1 MAIPE
6 IQAISLQTLISK
18 TLPGIPFVN
27 KVDNI
32 MNFYVN
38 VTSRGPRD
46 TQERLCTDYFIE
58 HYFPEYYPLV
68 VDRNNAEFASFSGFY
83 DELRNTI
90 SDSLFLEKVGPFNVK
105 DTFKLSLQEGN
116 IYDLKEAYEEEE
128 KLPDFLDALAYF
140 NTERGAGSET
150 GATSFEFA
158 NVPSSLDKLTGT
170 ISDFSAG
177 LSLFKGII
185 PLSLD
190 ANTLGFSTNRIV
202 NALLSVIYEGLDFK
216 LKESNFFDSDYLTMY
231 FDSDSNI
238 VRVDYFVLNVTRG
251 ETKQAKIG
259 FITNS
264 KYNPIFNDPL
274 ALKTVQNYKEII
286 ESSQQQSNLTKQQS
300 ITNFF
305 STLGVEGSFT
315 APQIGDIPGS
325 ITPGN
330 NIFGNRSSDDLIDVS
345 NIQQLED
352 TFSKLKTKEELLKEI
367 EEAENEETKKNI
379 LQAEKAKK
387 LNAAVQ
393 IVDTIDAVLN
403 FNVPIF
409 GPNATKEQKIVNQ
422 ILNQFGIQALAK
434 EAIICLTLGL
444 GATASRITQS
454 VRNSIIQ
461 QASSLQSEPT
471 PPSKEINIKRPNLGE
486 LFSDQFK
493 PFSVNG
499 DIKDQIKD
507 IILGAIA
514 NAAFEVIKSLVELI
528 QFNCGS
534 ILRGNTGAI
543 DVGSRIRDENQ
554 RAAVSFPN
562 LEELLEAEFAQDG
575 LALNQVYTYFSDV
588 SSILN
593 PIEVCRLLNS
603 QREVEPFTYAKIL
616 NFNSDYPSPRIKNNI
631 NTIGSINSYFSRI
644 SQYVDTVTFCN
655 DIINN
660 NILQVV
666 ENCNICLDEDFFDST
681 PALDELIRIAEDG
694 IEIAPPPLDF
704 LCPDS
709 PNYLESPIATT
720 ILPNMFNNIL
730 GTTKTY
736 MAGSL
741 EAARTSLLEPTV
753 TNVPNP
759 DLSGA
764 LAFFPELET
773 PTAEMN
779 PAVLNFITG
788 IFDFFGDAADAIE
801 TATSQGVCQDIDNA
815 KVQNIINNVSTVVA
829 TLDSALSEV
838 PGVIE
843 EVNEKMTSIQNQT
856 SGSGMLHTQYIFPE
870 AFKSRFENAIQPY
883 NLTPSY
889 TTSYPVLINDGSI
902 FSYYVEAND
911 NSAPAPFESISIRL
925 LYNLP
930 SDATSD
936 LSGEPQETA
945 DQALHINYPKYQ
957 SNANTYLSLDYDISS
972 ADEDLVGEVENLVPG
987 EAPPLPANTAYATK
1001 EFNPYVFRFID
1012 PVEQQIVGS
1021 SFLFA
1026 DNNDIINRVR
1036 SSYIPAYGTLY
1047 ANLFDYILKNGAFS
1061 ADKVN
1066 NLKFFTNNE
1075 NCPPENIGD
1084 LFDAE
1089 GILDQMKKEF
1099 AAAACYDQ
1107 GSVQDKTRNTLYYGL
1122 ILMLIQAAIDEFI
1135 IKNIVVFS
1143 AFNMNSILEL
1153 PLVKE
1158 FMVNQV
1164 IKSIETVRLDGNSVL
1179 EREIFNYFDRVSI
1192 RQSTINNGGIAH
1204 TYPPYDIP
1212 EGFELDESGSKANF
1226 PLNDGRSDLIRFL
1239 VEERLY
1245 YTWDSGQRST
1255 LNSINNIIDPQGK
1268 NKTFDDVF
1276 IEDVI
1281 GIYNIPDQLVEFGTI
1296 DLNGVGTPVDMAA
1309 TLPQSYTD
1317 FGLGLYFQNVLS
1329 APDTPDGT
1337 IRFNF
1342 SVVPLE
1348 QVGFD
1353 AIPPPTATLFEIP
1366 TGLTNDLVGVIKNSS
1381 AYQVFKQQVFNQDAI
1396 LMGPLLYNFYLTE
1409 LFFSDIAGSFR
1420 GTKRAIINFMNMT
1433 DASTRPP
1440 LPDGLNDEYSNT
1452 LANNGEQDMDSMARE
1467 IFLKFLKETPIQILK
1482 GLVELIDPHIAISK
1496 IVKDVTAGAF
1506 VKVSQAITTSINTLP
1521 DDSPLRA
1528 ANINGDDMLSL
1539 LFCLYTVGNNAGSEV
1554 LNTTVSVNDPV
1565 TGSPAGQDTPLFG
1578 PRISLD
1584 GVDFKGSIAGMFMA
1598 PPSPLGILYLLI
1610 ELLKIK
1616 IDEDLS
1622 DDNVDATAPPPS
1634 EEC

>member
-1 MAIPE
+1 MAIPQIE
-6 IQAISLQTLISK
+6 AISLQSLISK

-27 KVDNI
+27 KVDDV

-38 VTSRGPRD
+38 VRD
-46 TQERLCTDYFIE
+46 QGNKEAQERLCVDYFIE

-68 VDRNNAEFASFSGFY
+68 VDINNNALASFRGFY
-83 DELRNTI
+83 EELRNTV
-90 SDSLFLEKVGPFNVK
+90 SDSLSLENKGPFGKN
-105 DTFKLSLQEGN
+105 TFNLSLPSGN
-116 IYDLKEAYEEEE
+116 IYDLKEEYEEEE
-128 KLPDFLDALAYF
+128 KLPDFLLALEFF
-140 NTERGAGSET
+140 NLERNVGPEAGS
-150 GATSFEFA
+150 TSFEFT
-158 NVPSSLDKLTGT
+158 NTPSSLDKLTGT
-170 ISDFSAG
+170 ISDFSSAI
-177 LSLFKGII
+177 SLFKGII

-190 ANTLGFSTNRIV
+190 ANTLGISTNRIV
-202 NALLSVIYEGLDFK
+202 NALLGVIYEGLDFR
-216 LKESNFFDSDYLTMY
+216 LQESNFFDTDYLTMY
-231 FDSDSNI
+231 FDADSNI

-251 ETKQAKIG
+251 ETSQAKIG

-264 KYNPIFNDPL
+264 KYNPIFKDPL
-274 ALKTVQNYKEII
+274 ALKTIENYREII
-286 ESSQQQSNLTKQQS
+286 ESSEQQSNLTKQQS
-300 ITNFF
+300 ITDFF
-305 STLGVEGSFT
+305 STLGIEGSFT

-330 NIFGNRSSDDLIDVS
+330 NIFGNRSSDDLIDIS
-345 NIQQLED
+345 NIEQLEN
-352 TFSKLKTKEELLKEI
+352 TFSTLKTKEELLKEI
-367 EEAENEETKKNI
+367 ELAENEETKKNI

-387 LNAAVQ
+387 LNAAIQ
-393 IVDTIDAVLN
+393 IFDTIDAVLN

-409 GPNATKEQKIVNQ
+409 GPNATKEQKAVNQ

-454 VRNSIIQ
+454 VRNSIVQ
-461 QASSLQSEPT
+461 TASSLQSEPT
-471 PPSKEINIKRPNLGE
+471 PPSIELDIKRPNLGE
-486 LFSDQFK
+486 QLQIGL
-493 PFSVNG
+493 PFSVTG
-499 DIKDQIKD
+499 DPPIGKQIAD

-514 NAAFEVIKSLVELI
+514 NGAFAVIKSLVELI
-528 QFNCGS
+528 QFNCDA
-534 ILRGNTGAI
+534 ILRGDTGAI
-543 DVGSRIRDENQ
+543 DVGSRIRDENR
-554 RAAVSFPN
+554 RAAGSFPN
-562 LEELLEAEFAQDG
+562 LEELLQAEFAQDDIP
-575 LALNQVYTYFSDV
+575 LELVYNYFSDV
-588 SSILN
+588 SNILD

-603 QREVEPFTYAKIL
+603 QREVEPFTYTKIL
-616 NFNSDYPSPRIKNNI
+616 DFNSAYPLIQIRNNV
-631 NTIGSINSYFSRI
+631 NTIGSINSYFARI
-644 SQYVDTVTFCN
+644 SQYVDTVSICN

-681 PALDELIRIAEDG
+681 PALEELIRIAEDG
-694 IEIAPPPLDF
+694 IEIVPPQIEF

-709 PNYLESPIATT
+709 PNYLENPVATT
-720 ILPNMFNNIL
+720 ILPNLFNNIL

-753 TNVPNP
+753 SNVPNP

-764 LAFFPELET
+764 LALFPDLET
-773 PTAEMN
+773 PTAEMS

-788 IFDFFGDAADAIE
+788 IFDFFGDAAGAIE

-815 KVQNIINNVSTVVA
+815 KIQNIINNVNTVVA

-843 EVNEKMTSIQNQT
+843 EVNGKIASIQSQT
-856 SGSGMLHTQYIFPE
+856 EEPGMLHTQYIFPE

-883 NLTPSY
+883 NPMPSY
-889 TTSYPVLINDGSI
+889 TTSYPELINDGSI

-925 LYNLP
+925 LYNLQP
-930 SDATSD
+930 GEDTYNT
-936 LSGEPQETA
+936 LSSYAQETT
-945 DQALHINYPKYQ
+945 DQFLHINYPKYQ
-957 SNANTYLSLDYDISS
+957 LNASTYLSLDYDLSRS
-972 ADEDLVGEVENLVPG
+972 VDGALKGEIENVVPG
-987 EAPPLPANTAYATK
+987 EDPSLPLNTAYAVK

-1021 SFLFA
+1021 SFLTA
-1026 DNNDIINRVR
+1026 DNEDIINRVR
-1036 SSYIPAYGTLY
+1036 EAYIPAYGTLY
-1047 ANLFDYILKNGAFS
+1047 ANLFDYILENGAFS
-1061 ADKVN
+1061 ADKIN
-1066 NLKFFTNNE
+1066 NLKFFKNNA
-1075 NCPPENIGD
+1075 NCTPENIGD

-1107 GSVQDKTRNTLYYGL
+1107 GTAQDKTRNTLYYGL
-1122 ILMLIQAAIDEFI
+1122 MLMLIQAAIDEFI

-1158 FMVNQV
+1158 FMVNE
-1164 IKSIETVRLDGNSVL
+1164 IMKSIEAVRLQRNAILDK
-1179 EREIFNYFDRVSI
+1179 EIYNYFDRVSV

-1212 EGFELDESGSKANF
+1212 EGFELNEAEGKANF
-1226 PLNDGRSDLIRFL
+1226 PLNDDRSGLIRFL

-1245 YTWDSGQRST
+1245 YTWDSGRRST
-1255 LNSINNIIDPQGK
+1255 LGAINNIIDPQGN

-1281 GIYNIPDQLVEFGTI
+1281 GIYNIPDQLVEFDNNPFTS
-1296 DLNGVGTPVDMAA
+1296 TPVDMANI
-1309 TLPQSYTD
+1309 LPQSYTD

-1329 APDTPDGT
+1329 APDTPAGT

-1342 SVVPLE
+1342 SIVSSDP
-1348 QVGFD
+1348 
-1353 AIPPPTATLFEIP
+1353 AISPPTATLFEAP
-1366 TGLTNDLVGVIKNSS
+1366 TGLTDNLVGVIKNSS
-1381 AYQVFKQQVFNQDAI
+1381 AYQIFKQQVFNQDAI

-1409 LFFSDIAGSFR
+1409 LFFSDITDSFR

-1433 DASTRPP
+1433 AASTRPP

-1452 LANNGEQDMDSMARE
+1452 LANNGQQDMDSMARE
-1467 IFLKFLKETPIQILK
+1467 IFLTFLKETPIQILK

-1496 IVKDVTAGAF
+1496 IIKDVTASAF
-1506 VKVSQAITTSINTLP
+1506 VQVSQALTAAIDVLP
-1521 DDSPLRA
+1521 ESSPIRA
-1528 ANINGDDMLSL
+1528 ANINGDDVLSL
-1539 LFCLYTVGNNAGSEV
+1539 LFCLYEINNQTLTDTVVDDSNNAIGED
-1554 LNTTVSVNDPV
+1554 L
-1565 TGSPAGQDTPLFG
+1565 PLFG

-1584 GVDFKGSIAGMFMA
+1584 GVDFKGTVAGMFMA

-1616 IDEDLS
+1616 IDEGLS
-1622 DDNVDATAPPPS
+1622 DENVDATAAPPS

>member
-38 VTSRGPRD
+38 VTSRGSKE

-68 VDRNNAEFASFSGFY
+68 VDRDNAEFASFGGFY

-128 KLPDFLDALAYF
+128 KLPDFLDALAFF
-140 NTERGAGSET
+140 NAERGAGAET
-150 GATSFEFA
+150 GATSFEFT
-158 NVPSSLDKLTGT
+158 NVPNSLDKLTGT
-170 ISDFSAG
+170 ISDFSTAI
-177 LSLFKGII
+177 SLFKGIV

-190 ANTLGFSTNRIV
+190 ANSLGTFTNRIV
-202 NALLSVIYEGLDFK
+202 NALLRVIYESLDFK
-216 LKESNFFDSDYLTMY
+216 LQESNFFDSDYLTMY

-264 KYNPIFNDPL
+264 KYNPIFSDPL
-274 ALKTVQNYKEII
+274 ALKTVENYKEII
-286 ESSQQQSNLTKQQS
+286 ESSEQQSNLTKQQS
-300 ITNFF
+300 ITGFF
-305 STLGVEGSFT
+305 STLGIEGSFT

-345 NIQQLED
+345 NMQQLED

-575 LALNQVYTYFSDV
+575 LALDQVYTYFSDV
-588 SSILN
+588 SSVLN

-616 NFNSDYPSPRIKNNI
+616 DFNSDYSSPQIRNNI

-694 IEIAPPPLDF
+694 IQIAPPPIEF

-709 PNYLESPIATT
+709 PNYLENPIATT
-720 ILPNMFNNIL
+720 ILPNLFNNIL
-730 GTTKTY
+730 DTTKTY

-753 TNVPNP
+753 SNDINP
-759 DLSGA
+759 DVSGA
-764 LAFFPELET
+764 FGALGIQP
-773 PTAEMN
+773 PTASLD
-779 PAVLNFITG
+779 PAVLDFITDMFEF
-788 IFDFFGDAADAIE
+788 FDNINGEVVAAA
-801 TATSQGVCQDIDNA
+801 QNGVCQDIDSA
-815 KVQNIINNVSTVVA
+815 KIQNIVDNVGIVIDAIESG
-829 TLDSALSEV
+829 LSEV

-843 EVNEKMTSIQNQT
+843 EVNDKITSIQDQT
-856 SGSGMLHTQYIFPE
+856 SGSGPAHTKYVFPE
-870 AFKSRFENAIQPY
+870 AFRKRFAEAVQPLSYGYVSSNSNSIVSYVTGSPPQGAIYQTSYSSFATEQLTLNFVFSGSQQFSVQYPEWSQNVDSFVNLSY
-883 NLTPSY
+883 NLQNVDPS
-889 TTSYPVLINDGSI
+889 SSLAG
-902 FSYYVEAND
+902 E
-911 NSAPAPFESISIRL
+911 
-925 LYNLP
+925 
-930 SDATSD
+930 
-936 LSGEPQETA
+936 LS
-945 DQALHINYPKYQ
+945 
-957 SNANTYLSLDYDISS
+957 
-972 ADEDLVGEVENLVPG
+972 NLVPPENSQLPIS
-987 EAPPLPANTAYATK
+987 EAYQDLQL
-1001 EFNPYVFRFID
+1001 NPYIYRF
-1012 PVEQQIVGS
+1012 VEPISIAENESLGDS
-1021 SFLFA
+1021 SF
-1026 DNNDIINRVR
+1026 IQEVVGEKYT
-1036 SSYIPAYGTLY
+1036 SVYGSLY
-1047 ANLFDYILKNGAFS
+1047 RKLYNYILDNGAFS
-1061 ADKVN
+1061 AFKVN
-1066 NLKFFTNNE
+1066 NLKFFKNNDLCDPS
-1075 NCPPENIGD
+1075 NVGD

-1099 AAAACYDQ
+1099 AAAACYDE
-1107 GSVQDKTRNTLYYGL
+1107 GSAKDKTRNTLYYGL
-1122 ILMLIQAAIDEFI
+1122 ILMLIQSIIDEFV

-1143 AFNMNSILEL
+1143 AFKMDSLLDLPVMREYMVNRLVASFNEIRSDGNSILE
-1153 PLVKE
+1153 
-1158 FMVNQV
+1158 
-1164 IKSIETVRLDGNSVL
+1164 
-1179 EREIFNYFDRVSI
+1179 RELFNYFDRVS
-1192 RQSTINNGGIAH
+1192 RRESTINNGGIAH
-1204 TYPPYDIP
+1204 TYPPFQIP
-1212 EGFELDESGSKANF
+1212 QGFELNDDETAANF
-1226 PLNDGRSDLIRFL
+1226 PLNDTALIRFL

-1245 YTWDSGQRST
+1245 YTWDNGQRST
-1255 LNSINNIIDPQGK
+1255 LGAINNIIDPKGE
-1268 NKTFDDVF
+1268 NKSFDDVF
-1276 IEDVI
+1276 LEDVI
-1281 GIYNIPDQLVEFGTI
+1281 GLYDMTTSTANSLQVSGLLDVADSSQGPLQG
-1296 DLNGVGTPVDMAA
+1296 NGFASTV
-1309 TLPQSYTD
+1309 
-1317 FGLGLYFQNVLS
+1317 FFQNVLEGPPGDES
-1329 APDTPDGT
+1329 PIGL
-1337 IRFNF
+1337 INF
-1342 SVVPLE
+1342 SCVIATTLQDNNNNPNLNPPIPLASISTDPNNTRQE
-1348 QVGFD
+1348 NL
-1353 AIPPPTATLFEIP
+1353 AL
-1366 TGLTNDLVGVIKNSS
+1366 IKQSPQ
-1381 AYQVFKQQVFNQDAI
+1381 YQIFKNQVFNQDAI
-1396 LMGPLLYNFYLTE
+1396 ILGPILHNFYLTE
-1409 LFFSDIAGSFR
+1409 LFFSDITDAFR

-1440 LPDGLNDEYSNT
+1440 LPDTPNNNFQNT
-1452 LANNGEQDMDSMARE
+1452 LANNGQQDMGSLARE
-1467 IFLKFLKETPIQILK
+1467 IFLKFLRETPIQILK

-1496 IVKDVTAGAF
+1496 IIKDVTGQAF
-1506 VKVSQAITTSINTLP
+1506 IAVSQAIQTGLDAAAPSDPEAPNPLAGITGDDILALMFCIYDTTNEVTSETLGTGATGE
-1521 DDSPLRA
+1521 DSPLA
-1528 ANINGDDMLSL
+1528 S
-1539 LFCLYTVGNNAGSEV
+1539 NAE
-1554 LNTTVSVNDPV
+1554 
-1565 TGSPAGQDTPLFG
+1565 AEPLFG
-1578 PRISLD
+1578 PRITLD
-1584 GVDFKGSIAGMFMA
+1584 GVDFKGTVAGMFMA

-1616 IDEDLS
+1616 IDEELS
-1622 DDNVDATAPPPS
+1622 EEDVGDATEPPPP

>member
-38 VTSRGPRD
+38 VTSRGSKE

-68 VDRNNAEFASFSGFY
+68 VDRDNAEFASFGGFY

-128 KLPDFLDALAYF
+128 KLPDFLDALAFF
-140 NTERGAGSET
+140 NAERGAGAET
-150 GATSFEFA
+150 GATSFEFT
-158 NVPSSLDKLTGT
+158 NVPNSLDKLTGT
-170 ISDFSAG
+170 ISDFSTAI
-177 LSLFKGII
+177 SLFKGIV

-190 ANTLGFSTNRIV
+190 ANSLGTFTNRIV
-202 NALLSVIYEGLDFK
+202 NALLRVIYESLDFK
-216 LKESNFFDSDYLTMY
+216 LQESNFFDSDYLTMY

-264 KYNPIFNDPL
+264 KYNPIFSDPL
-274 ALKTVQNYKEII
+274 ALKTVENYKEII
-286 ESSQQQSNLTKQQS
+286 ESSEQQSNLTKQQS
-300 ITNFF
+300 ITGFF
-305 STLGVEGSFT
+305 STLGIEGSFT

-345 NIQQLED
+345 NMQQLED

-575 LALNQVYTYFSDV
+575 LALDQVYTYFSDV
-588 SSILN
+588 SSVLN

-616 NFNSDYPSPRIKNNI
+616 DFNSDYSSPQIRNNI

-694 IEIAPPPLDF
+694 IQIAPPPLDF

-709 PNYLESPIATT
+709 PNYLENPIATT
-720 ILPNMFNNIL
+720 ILPNLFNNIL
-730 GTTKTY
+730 DTTKTY

-753 TNVPNP
+753 SNDINP
-759 DLSGA
+759 DVAGAFGA
-764 LAFFPELET
+764 LGIQP
-773 PTAEMN
+773 PTASLD
-779 PAVLNFITG
+779 PAVLNFITDMFEF
-788 IFDFFGDAADAIE
+788 FDNINEEVVAAAQ
-801 TATSQGVCQDIDNA
+801 SGVCQEIDSAKIQNIIDNA
-815 KVQNIINNVSTVVA
+815 GIVA
-829 TLDSALSEV
+829 TAIRAGLSEV

-843 EVNEKMTSIQNQT
+843 EVDNKITSIQDQAT
-856 SGSGMLHTQYIFPE
+856 GTGPAHTKYVFPE
-870 AFKSRFENAIQPY
+870 AFRKRFAEAVQPLNYVSPVGGLLRGRRVDEAIYQTNYNSSGQEQLTLNFVFSRNQQFSVQYPEWSQNVESFINLSY
-883 NLTPSY
+883 NLQNVDPS
-889 TTSYPVLINDGSI
+889 LAG
-902 FSYYVEAND
+902 E
-911 NSAPAPFESISIRL
+911 
-925 LYNLP
+925 
-930 SDATSD
+930 
-936 LSGEPQETA
+936 LS
-945 DQALHINYPKYQ
+945 
-957 SNANTYLSLDYDISS
+957 
-972 ADEDLVGEVENLVPG
+972 NLVPPENSQLPIS
-987 EAPPLPANTAYATK
+987 EAYQDLQL
-1001 EFNPYVFRFID
+1001 NPYIYRF
-1012 PVEQQIVGS
+1012 VEPISIAENESLGDS
-1021 SFLFA
+1021 SF
-1026 DNNDIINRVR
+1026 IQEVVGEKYT
-1036 SSYIPAYGTLY
+1036 SVYGSLY
-1047 ANLFDYILKNGAFS
+1047 RKLYNYILDNGAFS
-1061 ADKVN
+1061 AFKVN
-1066 NLKFFTNNE
+1066 NLKFFKNNDLCDPS
-1075 NCPPENIGD
+1075 NVGD

-1099 AAAACYDQ
+1099 AAAACYDD
-1107 GSVQDKTRNTLYYGL
+1107 GSAKDKTRNTLYYGL
-1122 ILMLIQAAIDEFI
+1122 ILMLIQSIIDEFV

-1143 AFNMNSILEL
+1143 AFKMDSLLDLPVMREYMVNRLVASFNEIKSDGNSILE
-1153 PLVKE
+1153 
-1158 FMVNQV
+1158 
-1164 IKSIETVRLDGNSVL
+1164 
-1179 EREIFNYFDRVSI
+1179 RELFNYFDRVS
-1192 RQSTINNGGIAH
+1192 RRESTINNGGIAH
-1204 TYPPYDIP
+1204 TYPPFQIP
-1212 EGFELDESGSKANF
+1212 QGFELNDDGTAANF
-1226 PLNDGRSDLIRFL
+1226 PLNDESALIRFL

-1245 YTWDSGQRST
+1245 YTWDNGQRST
-1255 LNSINNIIDPQGK
+1255 LGAINNIIDPKGE
-1268 NKTFDDVF
+1268 NKSFDDVF
-1276 IEDVI
+1276 LEDVI
-1281 GIYNIPDQLVEFGTI
+1281 TVNTINAQQEASVDFDNAAYITNIVNDSFDI
-1296 DLNGVGTPVDMAA
+1296 NGVYFTDGVTISNDVQNSTGLSIQRDANILSLNLYSSHNSDS
-1309 TLPQSYTD
+1309 TL
-1317 FGLGLYFQNVLS
+1317 
-1329 APDTPDGT
+1329 
-1337 IRFNF
+1337 F
-1342 SVVPLE
+1342 SVTPL
-1348 QVGFD
+1348 FS
-1353 AIPPPTATLFEIP
+1353 IPIDSNNTRQENLALIKQDPQYQLF
-1366 TGLTNDLVGVIKNSS
+1366 KN
-1381 AYQVFKQQVFNQDAI
+1381 QVFNQDAI
-1396 LMGPLLYNFYLTE
+1396 ILGPILHNFYLTE
-1409 LFFSDIAGSFR
+1409 LFFSDITDAFR

-1440 LPDGLNDEYSNT
+1440 LPDTPNNNFQNT
-1452 LANNGEQDMDSMARE
+1452 LANNGQQDMGSLARE
-1467 IFLKFLKETPIQILK
+1467 IFLKFLRETPIQILK
-1482 GLVELIDPHIAISK
+1482 GLVELIDPHVAISK
-1496 IVKDVTAGAF
+1496 IVKDVTGQAF
-1506 VKVSQAITTSINTLP
+1506 IAVSQAIQTGLDAAAPSDSEAPNPLAGITGEDILALMFCIYDTTNEVTSGTLGTGATGE
-1521 DDSPLRA
+1521 DSPLA
-1528 ANINGDDMLSL
+1528 S
-1539 LFCLYTVGNNAGSEV
+1539 NAE
-1554 LNTTVSVNDPV
+1554 
-1565 TGSPAGQDTPLFG
+1565 AEPLFG
-1578 PRISLD
+1578 PRITLD
-1584 GVDFKGSIAGMFMA
+1584 GVDFKGTVAGMFMA

-1616 IDEDLS
+1616 IDEELS
-1622 DDNVDATAPPPS
+1622 EEDVGDATEPPPP

>member
-38 VTSRGPRD
+38 VTSRGSRD

-90 SDSLFLEKVGPFNVK
+90 SDSLFLEKVGPFNIK
-105 DTFKLSLQEGN
+105 NTYKLSLQEGN

-128 KLPDFLDALAYF
+128 KLPDFLDALAFF
-140 NTERGAGSET
+140 NTERGAGAET
-150 GATSFEFA
+150 GATSFEFT
-158 NVPSSLDKLTGT
+158 NVPNSLDKLTGT
-170 ISDFSAG
+170 ISDFSTAI
-177 LSLFKGII
+177 SLFKGIV

-190 ANTLGFSTNRIV
+190 ANSLGTFTNRIV
-202 NALLSVIYEGLDFK
+202 NALLRVIYESLDFK
-216 LKESNFFDSDYLTMY
+216 LQESNFFDSDYLTMY

-264 KYNPIFNDPL
+264 KYNPIFSDPL
-274 ALKTVQNYKEII
+274 ALKTVENYKEII
-286 ESSQQQSNLTKQQS
+286 ESSEQQSNLTKQQS
-300 ITNFF
+300 ITGFF
-305 STLGVEGSFT
+305 STLGIEGSFT

-330 NIFGNRSSDDLIDVS
+330 NIFGNRSSDDLIDIS
-345 NIQQLED
+345 NMQQLED

-575 LALNQVYTYFSDV
+575 LALDQVYTYFSDV
-588 SSILN
+588 SSVLN

-616 NFNSDYPSPRIKNNI
+616 DFNSDYSSPQIRNNI

-694 IEIAPPPLDF
+694 IQIAPPPLDF

-764 LAFFPELET
+764 FGFLGIQP
-773 PTAEMN
+773 PTASMD
-779 PAVLNFITG
+779 PAVLDFITG
-788 IFDFFGDAADAIE
+788 IFDFFGDAAGAIE
-801 TATSQGVCQDIDNA
+801 TATSEGVCQDIDNA
-815 KVQNIINNVSTVVA
+815 KVQNIINNVNTVVA

-856 SGSGMLHTQYIFPE
+856 SGSGVLHTEYIFPE

-883 NLTPSY
+883 Q
-889 TTSYPVLINDGSI
+889 VINSEVTVPIVSESGSI
-902 FSYYVEAND
+902 FSYYN
-911 NSAPAPFESISIRL
+911 NSNGDLAPAPFESISIRL
-925 LYNLP
+925 LYNLQP
-930 SDATSD
+930 SDG
-936 LSGEPQETA
+936 SGGLLPASASQGDA
-945 DQALHINYPKYQ
+945 DQYLHINYPKYQ
-957 SNANTYLSLDYDISS
+957 PNASTFLSLDYDLSS
-972 ADEDLVGEVENLVPG
+972 VDGALKGEVENLVPG
-987 EAPPLPANTAYATK
+987 EAPPLPGNTAYATK
-1001 EFNPYVFRFID
+1001 EFNPYVFRFVD
-1012 PVEQQIVGS
+1012 QVEQQLTPNG

-1026 DNNDIINRVR
+1026 SNGDIRDRVQL
-1036 SSYIPAYGTLY
+1036 SYIPAYGTLY
-1047 ANLFDYILKNGAFS
+1047 ANLFDYILENGAFS
-1061 ADKVN
+1061 TDKVN

-1107 GSVQDKTRNTLYYGL
+1107 GSVKDKTRNTLYYGL

-1153 PLVKE
+1153 PFVKE

-1164 IKSIETVRLDGNSVL
+1164 MKSIETVRLDGNSVL

-1212 EGFELDESGSKANF
+1212 EGFGLNEAQGRANF
-1226 PLNDGRSDLIRFL
+1226 PLNDTASLIRFL

-1255 LNSINNIIDPQGK
+1255 LNSINNIIDPQGN

-1281 GIYNIPDQLVEFGTI
+1281 GIYNLPSQLREFAPGLGSG
-1296 DLNGVGTPVDMAA
+1296 DPVDMAA

-1329 APDTPDGT
+1329 ATDTPDGT

-1342 SVVPLE
+1342 SIASSDPE
-1348 QVGFD
+1348 NF
-1353 AIPPPTATLFEIP
+1353 PPPTATLFEIP

-1381 AYQVFKQQVFNQDAI
+1381 AYQIFKQQVFNQDAI

-1409 LFFSDIAGSFR
+1409 LFFSDITDSFR

-1452 LANNGEQDMDSMARE
+1452 LANNGQQDMDSMARE

-1554 LNTTVSVNDPV
+1554 LNTTVGNNLDPDAE
-1565 TGSPAGQDTPLFG
+1565 GAPLFG

-1584 GVDFKGSIAGMFMA
+1584 GVDFKGTIAGMFMA
-1598 PPSPLGILYLLI
+1598 PPSPLGILYLLL

-1616 IDEDLS
+1616 IDEGLS

>member
-6 IQAISLQTLISK
+6 IQAISLQSLISK
-18 TLPGIPFVN
+18 TLLGIPFVN
-27 KVDNI
+27 KVGNI

-38 VTSRGPRD
+38 VDARGSRD

-90 SDSLFLEKVGPFNVK
+90 SDSLFLEKTGPFNIK
-105 DTFKLSLQEGN
+105 NTYKLSLQEGN

-128 KLPDFLDALAYF
+128 KLPDFLDALAFF
-140 NTERGAGSET
+140 NNERDAGSET

-216 LKESNFFDSDYLTMY
+216 LKESNFFDTDYLTMY
-231 FDSDSNI
+231 FDADSNI
-238 VRVDYFVLNVTRG
+238 LRVDYFVLNVTRG

-264 KYNPIFNDPL
+264 KYNPIFSDPL

-286 ESSQQQSNLTKQQS
+286 ESSEQQSNLTKQQS
-300 ITNFF
+300 ITDFF
-305 STLGVEGSFT
+305 STLGIEGSFT

-387 LNAAVQ
+387 LNAGIQ

-454 VRNSIIQ
+454 VRNTIIQ
-461 QASSLQSEPT
+461 QASSLQTEPM
-471 PPSKEINIKRPNLGE
+471 PPSKEINIKRPNLAE
-486 LFSDQFK
+486 LFENFAK
-493 PFSVNG
+493 PFSING

-507 IILGAIA
+507 IVLGAIA
-514 NAAFEVIKSLVELI
+514 NGAFAVIKSLVELI
-528 QFNCGS
+528 QFNCGA
-534 ILRGNTGAI
+534 ILRGNTGVI
-543 DVGSRIRDENQ
+543 DVGSRIRDDNQ

-575 LALNQVYTYFSDV
+575 LALEQVYSYFSDV
-588 SSILN
+588 SSVLN

-603 QREVEPFTYAKIL
+603 QREVEPSTHAKIL
-616 NFNSDYPSPRIKNNI
+616 DFNSNYPLPQIRNNV
-631 NTIGSINSYFSRI
+631 NTIGSINSYFARI

-666 ENCNICLDEDFFDST
+666 ENCNICLDEDFYDST

-694 IEIAPPPLDF
+694 IEILPPPIEF

-709 PNYLESPIATT
+709 PNYLENPIATT
-720 ILPNMFNNIL
+720 ILPNLFNNIL

-753 TNVPNP
+753 SNVPNP

-764 LAFFPELET
+764 LALFPDLEP
-773 PTAEMN
+773 PTAEMD
-779 PAVLNFITG
+779 PAVLNFITEM
-788 IFDFFGDAADAIE
+788 FDFFGDAAGAIE
-801 TATSQGVCQDIDNA
+801 SAASTGVCQDIDNA
-815 KVQNIINNVSTVVA
+815 KIQNIINNVSTVVG
-829 TLDSALSEV
+829 TIDSALSEV

-843 EVNEKMTSIQNQT
+843 EVNEKVTSIQDQT
-856 SGSGMLHTQYIFPE
+856 AGEGMLHTQYIFPE
-870 AFKSRFENAIQPY
+870 AFKSRFQNAIQPY
-883 NLTPSY
+883 GILNTNLQVPA
-889 TTSYPVLINDGSI
+889 LIESGSI
-902 FSYYVEAND
+902 FSFYNESND
-911 NSAPAPFESISIRL
+911 NTGPIPFETISIRL
-925 LYNLP
+925 LYNIQSP
-930 SDATSD
+930 D
-936 LSGEPQETA
+936 SGNFSGSYASQTA
-945 DQALHINYPKYQ
+945 ANQSLYINYPKYQ
-957 SNANTYLSLDYDISS
+957 SNASTYLSLNYNLDSVD
-972 ADEDLVGEVENLVPG
+972 DLLVGEIENLVPG
-987 EAPPLPANTAYATK
+987 ESPPLPANTAYAVK
-1001 EFNPYVFRFID
+1001 EFNPYVFRFVD
-1012 PVEQQIVGS
+1012 PFEQQLGAG
-1021 SFLFA
+1021 SFLA
-1026 DNNDIINRVR
+1026 LDNEGIVATVQEQF
-1036 SSYIPAYGTLY
+1036 IPAYGTLF
-1047 ANLFDYILKNGAFS
+1047 ANLFDYILENGAFS
-1061 ADKVN
+1061 ADKIN
-1066 NLKFFTNNE
+1066 NLKFFKNNA

-1107 GSVQDKTRNTLYYGL
+1107 GSTKDKTRNTLYYGL

-1143 AFNMNSILEL
+1143 AFEMNSVLQL
-1153 PLVKE
+1153 SFVKE
-1158 FMVNQV
+1158 FMVSEIIQ
-1164 IKSIETVRLDGNSVL
+1164 SIESERLDGNSVL
-1179 EREIFNYFDRVSI
+1179 EREIYNYFDRVSI

-1212 EGFELDESGSKANF
+1212 VGFELNEAEGRANF
-1226 PLNDGRSDLIRFL
+1226 PLNVYEPLIRFL

-1255 LNSINNIIDPQGK
+1255 LGTINNIIDPQGK

-1276 IEDVI
+1276 LEDVI
-1281 GIYNIPDQLVEFGTI
+1281 GVYNLEEYQTTDRVI
-1296 DLNGVGTPVDMAA
+1296 MARR
-1309 TLPQSYTD
+1309 LSSSYTD
-1317 FGLGLYFQNVLS
+1317 FNVAIYFQNVLS
-1329 APDTPDGT
+1329 APDTPAGLVRLNYVRRRVFANGDL
-1337 IRFNF
+1337 
-1342 SVVPLE
+1342 SAPE
-1348 QVGFD
+1348 
-1353 AIPPPTATLFEIP
+1353 TATLFEIN
-1366 TGLTNDLVGVIKNSS
+1366 TGMSANILGVIKSS
-1381 AYQVFKQQVFNQDAI
+1381 PEYQIFKQQVFNQDAI
-1396 LMGPLLYNFYLTE
+1396 FMGPLLYNFYLTE
-1409 LFFSDIAGSFR
+1409 LFFSDIIDSFR

-1452 LANNGEQDMDSMARE
+1452 LANNGQQDMDSMARE

-1496 IVKDVTAGAF
+1496 IIKDVTADAF
-1506 VKVSQAITTSINTLP
+1506 LKVSQAITTSISALP
-1521 DDSPLRA
+1521 ASSPIRT
-1528 ANINGDDMLSL
+1528 ANINGEDVLSL
-1539 LFCLYTVGNNAGSEV
+1539 LFCLYSIGNKT
-1554 LNTTVSVNDPV
+1554 LTDTVSVTYPP
-1565 TGSPAGQDTPLFG
+1565 GHPAAGTDVGDGAPLFG

-1616 IDEDLS
+1616 IDEGLS
-1622 DDNVDATAPPPS
+1622 DDNVDATEPPPS